1 VEFHEAMPDK
11 NAGAAGELVRR
22 ESLRLNPETDQ
33 WIEYATPKRY
43 ARDRVTRIDNS
54 IDPIGV
60 WYVDYRGYIAR
71 IPRLD

>member
-1 VEFHEAMPDK
+1 MKRCLTRTQARRE
-11 NAGAAGELVRR
+11 NWVRR

-43 ARDRVTRIDNS
+43 APGRVTRIDNS